1 MSKIVSH
8 EGAASSVLDLCGLI
22 MGNARDAIAIAKAQ
36 GKRLPVTK
44 LAESLAEQT
53 GIDKVFCYHVV
64 SKYIAARGNLRIK
77 NGPNGGI
84 EEIPAEELEKEN
96 V

>member
-1 MSKIVSH
+1 MNKIVSH

-22 MGNARDAIAIAKAQ
+22 VSGARDAIAEATAQ

-44 LAESLAEQT
+44 LAESLSEKI
-53 GIDKVFCYHVV
+53 GVDKPFCYHVI
-64 SKYIAARGNLRIK
+64 SKYIVARGNLRIK

-84 EEIPAEELEKEN
+84 EEIPNEEK
-96 V
+96 